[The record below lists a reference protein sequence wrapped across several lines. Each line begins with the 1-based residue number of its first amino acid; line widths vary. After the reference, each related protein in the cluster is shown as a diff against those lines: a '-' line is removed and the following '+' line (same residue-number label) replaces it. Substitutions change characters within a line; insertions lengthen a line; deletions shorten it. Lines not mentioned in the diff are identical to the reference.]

1 MHFPLKWRL
10 LILLLYIIR
19 FGGYQV
25 RKASINDPNISDE
38 QIDNILWAFFEDWDI
53 GVDALK
59 LRDVQKFLSIMEKI
73 GRLFIRID
81 SDKAMHRFQKRLDLI
96 VESLIQGRYPDKFR
110 STISASRK
118 SRTEL

>member
-1 MHFPLKWRL
+1 M
-10 LILLLYIIR
+10 
-19 FGGYQV
+19 

-81 SDKAMHRFQKRLDLI
+81 SDKAKHRCQKRLDLI